1 MKVLVCGSRGFN
13 DLQLLEGV
21 LDALGPT
28 EIIHGDARGADR
40 IAGAYAERLGIVCR
54 RFPAA
59 WETYGRRA
67 GYVRNQ
73 QMLDEGQPDI
83 VIAFWD
89 GESKGTW
96 NMIRL
101 AEKSKIPV
109 KVVYPEDKLLKA
121 F

>member
-89 GESKGTW
+89 GKSPGTKMMVDLAKKA
-96 NMIRL
+96 NIRCL
-101 AEKSKIPV
+101 
-109 KVVYPEDKLLKA
+109 VVDATLECL
-121 F
+121 